1 MGRLHCDTCTCGDE
15 PTHGRA
21 WVNTRAPFYA
31 LVVEVDRLSLDEQ
44 RETWRRTRAEHRKK
58 GAANDVDVP

>member
-21 WVNTRAPFYA
+21 VVNTRAPYWP
-31 LVVEVDRLSLDEQ
+31 LVVEIDRLSLDEQ
-44 RETWRRTRAEHRKK
+44 RHAYERTRAARLTER
-58 GAANDVDVP
+58 GTDA